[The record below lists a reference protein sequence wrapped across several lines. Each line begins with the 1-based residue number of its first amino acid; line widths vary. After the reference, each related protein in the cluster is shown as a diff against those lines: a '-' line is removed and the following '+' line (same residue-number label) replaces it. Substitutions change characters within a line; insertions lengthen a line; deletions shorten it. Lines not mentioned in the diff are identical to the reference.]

1 MLLLMYHIFAPP
13 RLCVKSSPNI
23 PLRLKIALKFPKFPL
38 DTPVLFTI
46 IDRMTIDA
54 TIQRLTND
62 GEVVAQFLVDTLQ
75 GNTRD
80 ATVSH
85 RIKSAEWLAMFG
97 RLIPESAIPKYA
109 SVRPRPK
116 SEPKPAKAAKPDKR
130 DKKPKVTEKQIL
142 HFDIARLIKQETNDG
157 ETIIEFLIRVISK
170 IEETGEN
177 FTPAVRMRAARE
189 LLVRGFGSTIP
200 GVRRILSGKTEEL
213 DSYLSKIVREYTN
226 YGADSIRFLV
236 ETMENKDPEAE
247 SRGAASFIK
256 LMRMRPR
263 TKPAEGFT
271 ASHRVWAACEL
282 LRRAY
287 DIKTD
292 HITYEDIQAYWSA
305 RTPADARKDDPGS
318 PAASLKGFTPE
329 YLETQAAKM
338 RAAADSAAA
347 EQIDAHAKQKRDAAK
362 QPADANTPSDTPS
375 RAARRREQRAARKA
389 QKRAAGEQPVTAAEK
404 PAAGEQPAAAVENI
418 AVSEKSAAEQRAA
431 GKTLKRIPR
440 FPNRRRTREDVAEM
454 LAFKAELESRRV
466 DDLEPPRRRKAK
478 KRKAAAEQP
487 AAAAENIAADEQPGT
502 GEQLAVAA
510 ENIAVS
516 EKSADEQRD
525 DDKQPAANAK
535 NIAAEK
541 PDADAEQRDVD
552 KQPAANAEKRNA
564 AAEKPDVA
572 TEQRDNAKQPAAANI
587 AAKEKSATTT
597 EQRDADKQP
606 AAAEK
611 RNPDAEKPD
620 VATKQPDY
628 AENPDADKQRDAKQ
642 PANANTP
649 SDTPDRAA
657 RRRQKRD
664 ARKAE
669 KRAVSEQPAAAAN
682 IAATEKRDGD
692 KMPVDNAAENPD
704 ADNTPSATT
713 SRAARRRQKRAA
725 RKAQKRANP
734 NPMPGAI
741 HVTDVDE
748 NTVVF
753 SHEPLSIEEWK
764 RLRKTLAHPD
774 NIPANARSP

>member
-1 MLLLMYHIFAPP
+1 
-13 RLCVKSSPNI
+13 
-23 PLRLKIALKFPKFPL
+23 
-38 DTPVLFTI
+38 
-46 IDRMTIDA
+46 MTIDA

-62 GEVVAQFLVDTLQ
+62 GEVVAQFLIDTLQ
-75 GNTRD
+75 GYTRD

-97 RLIPESAIPKYA
+97 RLIPEHAIPKSA
-109 SVRPRPK
+109 SIRPRPK
-116 SEPKPAKAAKPDKR
+116 SESKPAKTDKPG
-130 DKKPKVTEKQIL
+130 KKPKVTEKQIL

-177 FTPAVRMRAARE
+177 FTPAVRMRAAKE
-189 LLVRGFGSTIP
+189 LLIRGFGSTIP
-200 GVRRILSGKTEEL
+200 GVRRILSGKTEDL

-292 HITYEDIQAYWSA
+292 HITYEDIQAYWNSQ
-305 RTPADARKDDPGS
+305 TPVDARKDDPGS

-338 RAAADSAAA
+338 RDDADSAAA
-347 EQIDAHAKQKRDAAK
+347 EQIDAHAKQQRDAAEK
-362 QPADANTPSDTPS
+362 IDADATENPAGNPG

-389 QKRAAGEQPVTAAEK
+389 QKRAAGEQLAATA
-404 PAAGEQPAAAVENI
+404 ENI
-418 AVSEKSAAEQRAA
+418 AVSEKSDDEQRAA

-440 FPNRRRTREDVAEM
+440 FPNRRRTREDVAQM

-478 KRKAAAEQP
+478 KRKAAGEQP
-487 AAAAENIAADEQPGT
+487 AAAAENIADAEKPDAGEQP
-502 GEQLAVAA
+502 AAAA

-516 EKSADEQRD
+516 EKSATEQRD
-525 DDKQPAANAK
+525 NAKQPA
-535 NIAAEK
+535 
-541 PDADAEQRDVD
+541 DAT
-552 KQPAANAEKRNA
+552 EKRNA

-572 TEQRDNAKQPAAANI
+572 
-587 AAKEKSATTT
+587 
-597 EQRDADKQP
+597 
-606 AAAEK
+606 
-611 RNPDAEKPD
+611 
-620 VATKQPDY
+620 
-628 AENPDADKQRDAKQ
+628 ADKQRDDKN
-642 PANANTP
+642 PA
-649 SDTPDRAA
+649 
-657 RRRQKRD
+657 D
-664 ARKAE
+664 A
-669 KRAVSEQPAAAAN
+669 
-682 IAATEKRDGD
+682 
-692 KMPVDNAAENPD
+692 
-704 ADNTPSATT
+704 NTPSATT
-713 SRAARRRQKRAA
+713 SRAARRRQKRANA
-725 RKAQKRANP
+725 
-734 NPMPGAI
+734 NPMPQAI
-741 HVTDVDE
+741 HATDIDE
-748 NTVVF
+748 NTVVL

-774 NIPANARSP
+774 DIPANARSP

>member
-1 MLLLMYHIFAPP
+1 
-13 RLCVKSSPNI
+13 
-23 PLRLKIALKFPKFPL
+23 
-38 DTPVLFTI
+38 
-46 IDRMTIDA
+46 MTIDA
-54 TIQRLTND
+54 TIQRLTGD
-62 GEVVAQFLVDTLQ
+62 GEIIAQFLVDTLQ
-75 GNTRD
+75 GYTRD

-85 RIKSAEWLAMFG
+85 RLKSAEWLTAFG
-97 RLIPESAIPKYA
+97 RLIPESAIPKSA
-109 SVRPRPK
+109 SIRPRPK
-116 SEPKPAKAAKPDKR
+116 SETKPAKRDKL

-189 LLVRGFGSTIP
+189 LLIRGFGGTIP

-236 ETMENKDPEAE
+236 ETMENKDPEAD

-338 RAAADSAAA
+338 RDDA
-347 EQIDAHAKQKRDAAK
+347 EQPADAANIDAHAKQKRDADKHPVGNPGLAAGEQPAADAENIADAK

-375 RAARRREQRAARKA
+375 RAARRREQRAER
-389 QKRAAGEQPVTAAEK
+389 
-404 PAAGEQPAAAVENI
+404 
-418 AVSEKSAAEQRAA
+418 
-431 GKTLKRIPR
+431 KTLKRIPL

-454 LAFKAELESRRV
+454 LAFKAELESRRPAAF
-466 DDLEPPRRRKAK
+466 EFQRRQSE
-478 KRKAAAEQP
+478 KRKAAAAQ
-487 AAAAENIAADEQPGT
+487 NIADAKKPDA
-502 GEQLAVAA
+502 GEQLAAA
-510 ENIAVS
+510 QNIAVS
-516 EKSADEQRD
+516 EKSA
-525 DDKQPAANAK
+525 
-535 NIAAEK
+535 
-541 PDADAEQRDVD
+541 
-552 KQPAANAEKRNA
+552 
-564 AAEKPDVA
+564 
-572 TEQRDNAKQPAAANI
+572 
-587 AAKEKSATTT
+587 TT

-606 AAAEK
+606 ADAEKSATTAEK
-611 RNPDAEKPD
+611 RNAVAEKPD
-620 VATKQPDY
+620 VAAKQ
-628 AENPDADKQRDAKQ
+628 PDADKQRDDKN
-642 PANANTP
+642 PADANTP
-649 SDTPDRAA
+649 PANPGNPGRAA

-669 KRAVSEQPAAAAN
+669 KRAISEQPAAAAN
-682 IAATEKRDGD
+682 IAAVKEKPKAATEQ
-692 KMPVDNAAENPD
+692 PAAD
-704 ADNTPSATT
+704 AEKPADANTPSANPGNPG
-713 SRAARRRQKRAA
+713 RAARRRQKRAA
-725 RKAQKRANP
+725 RKAEKRKAAAANTNANTP
-734 NPMPGAI
+734 AANEKNGKPQDNHATNGKTPEAAAI
-741 HVTDVDE
+741 ILD
-748 NTVVF
+748 
-753 SHEPLSIEEWK
+753 SEPLSIEEWK

>member
-1 MLLLMYHIFAPP
+1 
-13 RLCVKSSPNI
+13 
-23 PLRLKIALKFPKFPL
+23 
-38 DTPVLFTI
+38 
-46 IDRMTIDA
+46 MTIDA

-116 SEPKPAKAAKPDKR
+116 SEPKPAKTDKPDKL

-177 FTPAVRMRAARE
+177 FTPAVRMRAAKE
-189 LLVRGFGSTIP
+189 LLIRGFGSTIP

-263 TKPAEGFT
+263 IKPAEGFT

-305 RTPADARKDDPGS
+305 RTPPDARKDDHSS

-338 RAAADSAAA
+338 RDDADSAAA
-347 EQIDAHAKQKRDAAK
+347 EQIDAHAKQQRDADKQPANPEKRDADAEK
-362 QPADANTPSDTPS
+362 IDADAAD
-375 RAARRREQRAARKA
+375 
-389 QKRAAGEQPVTAAEK
+389 K
-404 PAAGEQPAAAVENI
+404 P
-418 AVSEKSAAEQRAA
+418 AA

-440 FPNRRRTREDVAEM
+440 FPNRRRTREDVAQM

-466 DDLEPPRRRKAK
+466 DDLEPPRRKTK

-487 AAAAENIAADEQPGT
+487 AAA
-502 GEQLAVAA
+502 VA
-510 ENIAVS
+510 ENIAVP
-516 EKSADEQRD
+516 EKSAAGEQL
-525 DDKQPAANAK
+525 A
-535 NIAAEK
+535 
-541 PDADAEQRDVD
+541 
-552 KQPAANAEKRNA
+552 A
-564 AAEKPDVA
+564 AAEKP
-572 TEQRDNAKQPAAANI
+572 AADA
-587 AAKEKSATTT
+587 EKPTA
-597 EQRDADKQP
+597 ADK
-606 AAAEK
+606 K
-611 RNPDAEKPD
+611 RNPDAEQPD
-620 VATKQPDY
+620 VAAKSATLAKPKSAPSVSNPPLPRISPPPKSVMSTRFPPTTPPKTPPTPTRRQPTPATRAEPHADANSAQHAKPKSAKPPPPPKTAAPTRPPSTKRT
-628 AENPDADKQRDAKQ
+628 ERRKTTTSLT
-642 PANANTP
+642 TP
-649 SDTPDRAA
+649 TA
-657 RRRQKRD
+657 RRPP
-664 ARKAE
+664 
-669 KRAVSEQPAAAAN
+669 AVP
-682 IAATEKRDGD
+682 
-692 KMPVDNAAENPD
+692 P
-704 ADNTPSATT
+704 
-713 SRAARRRQKRAA
+713 
-725 RKAQKRANP
+725 
-734 NPMPGAI
+734 
-741 HVTDVDE
+741 
-748 NTVVF
+748 
-753 SHEPLSIEEWK
+753 
-764 RLRKTLAHPD
+764 
-774 NIPANARSP
+774 

>member
-1 MLLLMYHIFAPP
+1 
-13 RLCVKSSPNI
+13 
-23 PLRLKIALKFPKFPL
+23 
-38 DTPVLFTI
+38 
-46 IDRMTIDA
+46 MTIDA

-62 GEVVAQFLVDTLQ
+62 GETIAQFLVDTLQ
-75 GNTRD
+75 GYTRD

-85 RIKSAEWLAMFG
+85 RLKSAEWLTAFG
-97 RLIPESAIPKYA
+97 RLIPESAIPKSA
-109 SVRPRPK
+109 TIRPRPK
-116 SEPKPAKAAKPDKR
+116 SEPKQDKR
-130 DKKPKVTEKQIL
+130 DKLDKKPKVTEKQIL

-189 LLVRGFGSTIP
+189 LLVRGFGGTIP
-200 GVRRILSGKTEEL
+200 GVRRILSGKTEDL

-292 HITYEDIQAYWSA
+292 HITYDDIQAYWSA
-305 RTPADARKDDPGS
+305 RMPADARKDDPSS

-338 RAAADSAAA
+338 RSDA
-347 EQIDAHAKQKRDAAK
+347 EQLADAANIDTHAKEKRDADK
-362 QPADANTPSDTPS
+362 QPVGNPGLAAGEQPAADAENIAADKNPADANTPSANPG
-375 RAARRREQRAARKA
+375 RAARRREQRAER
-389 QKRAAGEQPVTAAEK
+389 
-404 PAAGEQPAAAVENI
+404 
-418 AVSEKSAAEQRAA
+418 
-431 GKTLKRIPR
+431 KTLKRIPL

-454 LAFKAELESRRV
+454 LAFKAELESRRPAAF
-466 DDLEPPRRRKAK
+466 EFQRRQSE
-478 KRKAAAEQP
+478 KRKAAAAQ
-487 AAAAENIAADEQPGT
+487 
-502 GEQLAVAA
+502 
-510 ENIAVS
+510 NIAVS

-525 DDKQPAANAK
+525 NAKQPAAAAK

-541 PDADAEQRDVD
+541 PDADAE
-552 KQPAANAEKRNA
+552 
-564 AAEKPDVA
+564 KPD
-572 TEQRDNAKQPAAANI
+572 DAKQPADSEKRD
-587 AAKEKSATTT
+587 AAKQPADSEK
-597 EQRDADKQP
+597 RDADKQP
-606 AAAEK
+606 TAVDK
-611 RNPDAEKPD
+611 NP
-620 VATKQPDY
+620 
-628 AENPDADKQRDAKQ
+628 AD
-642 PANANTP
+642 ANTP
-649 SDTPDRAA
+649 SATTDRAA

-682 IAATEKRDGD
+682 IAAVKEKPKAATEQ
-692 KMPVDNAAENPD
+692 PAATVRNIA
-704 ADNTPSATT
+704 ADNTPSANPGNPG
-713 SRAARRRQKRAA
+713 RAARRREQRAA
-725 RKAQKRANP
+725 RKAQKRNAAANNGSVNSHANGKP
-734 NPMPGAI
+734 RANGSAKTPAANPMPQAI
-741 HVTDVDE
+741 HATDINE

>member
-1 MLLLMYHIFAPP
+1 
-13 RLCVKSSPNI
+13 
-23 PLRLKIALKFPKFPL
+23 
-38 DTPVLFTI
+38 
-46 IDRMTIDA
+46 MTIDA

-75 GNTRD
+75 GYTRD

-97 RLIPESAIPKYA
+97 RLIPEAAIPKYA

-116 SEPKPAKAAKPDKR
+116 SEPKPVKQDKPG
-130 DKKPKVTEKQIL
+130 KKPKVTEKQIL

-177 FTPAVRMRAARE
+177 FTPAVRMRAAKE
-189 LLVRGFGSTIP
+189 LLIRGFGSTIP
-200 GVRRILSGKTEEL
+200 GVRRILSGKTEDL

-263 TKPAEGFT
+263 IKPAEGFT

-338 RAAADSAAA
+338 RDDADGAAA
-347 EQIDAHAKQKRDAAK
+347 EQIDAHAKEKRDADKQPANPEKRNADAENPDDAK

-389 QKRAAGEQPVTAAEK
+389 QKRAAGEQP
-404 PAAGEQPAAAVENI
+404 AAVAENI
-418 AVSEKSAAEQRAA
+418 AVSEKSADEQRAA

-478 KRKAAAEQP
+478 KRNAGEQL
-487 AAAAENIAADEQPGT
+487 AAAAENT
-502 GEQLAVAA
+502 
-510 ENIAVS
+510 AVS
-516 EKSADEQRD
+516 ENIDHEQ
-525 DDKQPAANAK
+525 
-535 NIAAEK
+535 
-541 PDADAEQRDVD
+541 
-552 KQPAANAEKRNA
+552 
-564 AAEKPDVA
+564 
-572 TEQRDNAKQPAAANI
+572 
-587 AAKEKSATTT
+587 
-597 EQRDADKQP
+597 
-606 AAAEK
+606 
-611 RNPDAEKPD
+611 PD
-620 VATKQPDY
+620 VATKQPDAD
-628 AENPDADKQRDAKQ
+628 AEKPDADKN
-642 PANANTP
+642 PANATTP
-649 SDTPDRAA
+649 SANPGNPGRAA

-669 KRAVSEQPAAAAN
+669 KRAAGEQPHASTN
-682 IAATEKRDGD
+682 I
-692 KMPVDNAAENPD
+692 AAENPAD
-704 ADNTPSATT
+704 ANTPSANPGNPG
-713 SRAARRRQKRAA
+713 RAARRRQKRAA
-725 RKAQKRANP
+725 RKAEKRANA
-734 NPMPGAI
+734 NPMPQAI
-741 HVTDVDE
+741 HATDIDE
-748 NTVVF
+748 NTVVL

-764 RLRKTLAHPD
+764 RLRKTLARPD

>member
-1 MLLLMYHIFAPP
+1 
-13 RLCVKSSPNI
+13 
-23 PLRLKIALKFPKFPL
+23 
-38 DTPVLFTI
+38 
-46 IDRMTIDA
+46 MTIDA

-62 GEVVAQFLVDTLQ
+62 GETIAQFLVDTLQ
-75 GNTRD
+75 GYTRD

-85 RIKSAEWLAMFG
+85 RLKSAEWLTAFG
-97 RLIPESAIPKYA
+97 RLIPESAIPKSA
-109 SVRPRPK
+109 TIRPRPK
-116 SEPKPAKAAKPDKR
+116 SEPKPAKPDKL

-189 LLVRGFGSTIP
+189 LLVRGFGGTIP
-200 GVRRILSGKTEEL
+200 GVRRILSGKTEDL

-338 RAAADSAAA
+338 RDAA
-347 EQIDAHAKQKRDAAK
+347 EQPADADKN
-362 QPADANTPSDTPS
+362 PADANTPSDTPS
-375 RAARRREQRAARKA
+375 RAARRREQRAER
-389 QKRAAGEQPVTAAEK
+389 
-404 PAAGEQPAAAVENI
+404 
-418 AVSEKSAAEQRAA
+418 
-431 GKTLKRIPR
+431 KTLKRIPR

-454 LAFKAELESRRV
+454 LAFKAELESRRPAAF
-466 DDLEPPRRRKAK
+466 EFQRRQSE
-478 KRKAAAEQP
+478 KRKAAAAQ
-487 AAAAENIAADEQPGT
+487 NIADAKKPDA
-502 GEQLAVAA
+502 GEQLAAA
-510 ENIAVS
+510 AQNIAVS

-525 DDKQPAANAK
+525 NAKQP
-535 NIAAEK
+535 I
-541 PDADAEQRDVD
+541 DA
-552 KQPAANAEKRNA
+552 AEKRNA
-564 AAEKPDVA
+564 AAEKPAD
-572 TEQRDNAKQPAAANI
+572 
-587 AAKEKSATTT
+587 

-606 AAAEK
+606 AA
-611 RNPDAEKPD
+611 D
-620 VATKQPDY
+620 
-628 AENPDADKQRDAKQ
+628 
-642 PANANTP
+642 NTP
-649 SDTPDRAA
+649 STNPGNPGRAA
-657 RRRQKRD
+657 RRRQQRD
-664 ARKAE
+664 ARKAQ

-682 IAATEKRDGD
+682 IAAIKEKPKAATDRNIAADKQRDD
-692 KMPVDNAAENPD
+692 KSPAD
-704 ADNTPSATT
+704 ANTPSANPGNPG
-713 SRAARRRQKRAA
+713 RAARRRQKRAA
-725 RKAQKRANP
+725 RKAQKRKAANNNGSANTP
-734 NPMPGAI
+734 DANGKPRSNGNANPMPRAI
-741 HVTDVDE
+741 HATDIDE

>member
-1 MLLLMYHIFAPP
+1 
-13 RLCVKSSPNI
+13 
-23 PLRLKIALKFPKFPL
+23 
-38 DTPVLFTI
+38 
-46 IDRMTIDA
+46 MTIDA
-54 TIQRLTND
+54 TIQRLTGD
-62 GEVVAQFLVDTLQ
+62 GEIIAQFLVDTLQ
-75 GNTRD
+75 GYTRD

-85 RIKSAEWLAMFG
+85 RLKSAEWLTAFG
-97 RLIPESAIPKYA
+97 RLIPESAIPKSA
-109 SVRPRPK
+109 SIRPRPK
-116 SEPKPAKAAKPDKR
+116 PEPKQGKTGKA

-189 LLVRGFGSTIP
+189 LLVRGFGGTIP
-200 GVRRILSGKTEEL
+200 GVRRILSGKTEDL

-236 ETMENKDPEAE
+236 ETMENKDPEAD

-305 RTPADARKDDPGS
+305 RTHADARKDDPGS

-338 RAAADSAAA
+338 RDADSAAA
-347 EQIDAHAKQKRDAAK
+347 EQIDAHAKEQRDADK
-362 QPADANTPSDTPS
+362 QPTAAAENLDDANTPSANPGNPG

-389 QKRAAGEQPVTAAEK
+389 QKRAAGEQP
-404 PAAGEQPAAAVENI
+404 AAVAENI
-418 AVSEKSAAEQRAA
+418 AVSEKSADEQRAA
-431 GKTLKRIPR
+431 GKTLKRIPL

-454 LAFKAELESRRV
+454 LAFKAELESRRPAAF
-466 DDLEPPRRRKAK
+466 EFQRRQSE
-478 KRKAAAEQP
+478 KRKAAAAQ
-487 AAAAENIAADEQPGT
+487 
-502 GEQLAVAA
+502 
-510 ENIAVS
+510 NIAVS

-525 DDKQPAANAK
+525 AAKQIVDAAEKRKAAAE
-535 NIAAEK
+535 NIAASEK
-541 PDADAEQRDVD
+541 SANEQRDAV
-552 KQPAANAEKRNA
+552 
-564 AAEKPDVA
+564 AEKPDVA
-572 TEQRDNAKQPAAANI
+572 AKRP
-587 AAKEKSATTT
+587 
-597 EQRDADKQP
+597 DAD
-606 AAAEK
+606 
-611 RNPDAEKPD
+611 
-620 VATKQPDY
+620 
-628 AENPDADKQRDAKQ
+628 AENPADAKQ
-642 PANANTP
+642 PTAVDKNPADAANTP
-649 SDTPDRAA
+649 SANPGNPGRAA
-657 RRRQKRD
+657 RRREQRD
-664 ARKAE
+664 ARKAQ

-692 KMPVDNAAENPD
+692 KMPADNA
-704 ADNTPSATT
+704 ADNTPPANPGNPG
-713 SRAARRRQKRAA
+713 RAARRRQKRAA
-725 RKAQKRANP
+725 RKAQKRKAAAANNHANGKP
-734 NPMPGAI
+734 RGNGSANTPAANEKNGKPQAI
-741 HVTDVDE
+741 HATNGKTPEGAAAIILD
-748 NTVVF
+748 
-753 SHEPLSIEEWK
+753 SEPLSIEEWK

>member
-1 MLLLMYHIFAPP
+1 
-13 RLCVKSSPNI
+13 
-23 PLRLKIALKFPKFPL
+23 
-38 DTPVLFTI
+38 
-46 IDRMTIDA
+46 MTIDA

-116 SEPKPAKAAKPDKR
+116 SEPKQAKAAKPDKPG
-130 DKKPKVTEKQIL
+130 KKPKVTEKQIL

-170 IEETGEN
+170 VEETGEN
-177 FTPAVRMRAARE
+177 FTPAVRMRAAKE
-189 LLVRGFGSTIP
+189 LLIRGFGSTIP
-200 GVRRILSGKTEEL
+200 GVRRILSGKTEDL

-263 TKPAEGFT
+263 IKPAEGFT

-292 HITYEDIQAYWSA
+292 HITYEDIQAYWNS
-305 RTPADARKDDPGS
+305 RTPADARKDDHSS

-338 RAAADSAAA
+338 RDDADSAAA
-347 EQIDAHAKQKRDAAK
+347 EQIDAHAKQKRDADK
-362 QPADANTPSDTPS
+362 QPANSEKRDAAAEKIDADAAENPADANTPSANPGNPG
-375 RAARRREQRAARKA
+375 RAARRREQRVARKA
-389 QKRAAGEQPVTAAEK
+389 QKRDADK
-404 PAAGEQPAAAVENI
+404 QPAAAAKKPGAGEQLAAVAENI
-418 AVSEKSAAEQRAA
+418 VVSEKSADEQRAA

-478 KRKAAAEQP
+478 KRNAAGEQP
-487 AAAAENIAADEQPGT
+487 AADAEKRNADAEKPAADEQPAAT
-502 GEQLAVAA
+502 A
-510 ENIAVS
+510 ENIAIS
-516 EKSADEQRD
+516 EKSAAEQRD
-525 DDKQPAANAK
+525 AHKQLVD
-535 NIAAEK
+535 AAEK
-541 PDADAEQRDVD
+541 PAD
-552 KQPAANAEKRNA
+552 
-564 AAEKPDVA
+564 
-572 TEQRDNAKQPAAANI
+572 
-587 AAKEKSATTT
+587 
-597 EQRDADKQP
+597 
-606 AAAEK
+606 
-611 RNPDAEKPD
+611 
-620 VATKQPDY
+620 
-628 AENPDADKQRDAKQ
+628 DKQRDDKN

-649 SDTPDRAA
+649 SDTTDRAA
-657 RRRQKRD
+657 RRRQKRA
-664 ARKAE
+664 ARKAQ
-669 KRAVSEQPAAAAN
+669 KRAAGEQPHAAAN
-682 IAATEKRDGD
+682 ISATEKRDVD
-692 KMPVDNAAENPD
+692 KMPAENPD

-725 RKAQKRANP
+725 RKAEKRANGKTP
-734 NPMPGAI
+734 VANPGPQAI
-741 HVTDVDE
+741 HITDVDE

-764 RLRKTLAHPD
+764 RLRKTIARPD
-774 NIPANARSP
+774 DIPANARSP

>member
-1 MLLLMYHIFAPP
+1 
-13 RLCVKSSPNI
+13 
-23 PLRLKIALKFPKFPL
+23 
-38 DTPVLFTI
+38 
-46 IDRMTIDA
+46 MTIDA

-97 RLIPESAIPKYA
+97 RLIPEAAIPKYA

-116 SEPKPAKAAKPDKR
+116 SEPKPVKQDKPG
-130 DKKPKVTEKQIL
+130 KKPKVTEKQIL

-177 FTPAVRMRAARE
+177 FTPAVRMRAAKE
-189 LLVRGFGSTIP
+189 LLIRGFGSTIP

-263 TKPAEGFT
+263 IKPAEGFT

-338 RAAADSAAA
+338 RADADSAAA
-347 EQIDAHAKQKRDAAK
+347 ENIDAHAKQQRDAAEK
-362 QPADANTPSDTPS
+362 RNADAEKPDVAAEKPADVEKPAATTPSAKPGNS
-375 RAARRREQRAARKA
+375 GRAARRREQRAARKA
-389 QKRAAGEQPVTAAEK
+389 QKRAAGEQPAAAAEK
-404 PAAGEQPAAAVENI
+404 PGAGEQLAAVAENI
-418 AVSEKSAAEQRAA
+418 AVSEKSADEQRAA

-466 DDLEPPRRRKAK
+466 DDLEPPRRKAK
-478 KRKAAAEQP
+478 KRKADGEQP
-487 AAAAENIAADEQPGT
+487 A
-502 GEQLAVAA
+502 AA

-516 EKSADEQRD
+516 EKSANEQRD
-525 DDKQPAANAK
+525 ADKQPAANAK

-541 PDADAEQRDVD
+541 PDADAEQPDAD
-552 KQPAANAEKRNA
+552 KQPVDAAEKRNA

-572 TEQRDNAKQPAAANI
+572 TKQP
-587 AAKEKSATTT
+587 
-597 EQRDADKQP
+597 DA
-606 AAAEK
+606 
-611 RNPDAEKPD
+611 DAEKLD
-620 VATKQPDY
+620 TANQPTAVDK
-628 AENPDADKQRDAKQ
+628 NPAD
-642 PANANTP
+642 ANTP
-649 SDTPDRAA
+649 SANPGRAA
-657 RRRQKRD
+657 RRRQKRA

-669 KRAVSEQPAAAAN
+669 KRAAGEQPHAAAN
-682 IAATEKRDGD
+682 IS
-692 KMPVDNAAENPD
+692 AENPAD
-704 ADNTPSATT
+704 ANTPSANPG
-713 SRAARRRQKRAA
+713 RAARRRQKRAA
-725 RKAQKRANP
+725 RKAQKRASANA
-734 NPMPGAI
+734 NPMPRAI
-741 HVTDVDE
+741 HATDINE

-764 RLRKTLAHPD
+764 RLRKTLAHQD